1 MTFTHDKTIK
11 YVKKKAYQQMLYLL
25 VLACSYV
32 RCFIIPLSIDSENE
46 TSICYKVSIYILQNT
61 QKGVLFLHN

>member
-46 TSICYKVSIYILQNT
+46 TSICYKISIDLHSAKYT
-61 QKGVLFLHN
+61 KRCFVLT